1 MSSWLFAL
9 VGACPPSPLL
19 WLAARSLQ
27 PRCGPP
33 WPRARPSGQGPAA
46 QNSGSE
52 SQRQYET
59 PHTCPGALLQL
70 TSRSTIPQPQ
80 RQQQELQGTSTPK
93 FPSDWVAGWRQA
105 AASHLACFFFWSNG
119 HGLIACGPASCCH
132 PLPLVSAQRCE
143 RLTAFWLH
151 PTLRRPEEEC
161 HHLPSSTHKPA
172 I

>member
-1 MSSWLFAL
+1 L
-9 VGACPPSPLL
+9 LL
-19 WLAARSLQ
+19 WGLARQVPCCGWPPARCSPAVALPCPAPDHLARA
-27 PRCGPP
+27 PRRKI
-33 WPRARPSGQGPAA
+33 RARRANA
-46 QNSGSE
+46 N
-52 SQRQYET
+52 YET